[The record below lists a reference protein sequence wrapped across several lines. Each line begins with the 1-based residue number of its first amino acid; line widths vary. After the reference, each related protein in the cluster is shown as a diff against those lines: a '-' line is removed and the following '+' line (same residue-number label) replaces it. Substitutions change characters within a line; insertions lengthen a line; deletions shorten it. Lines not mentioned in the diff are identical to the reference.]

1 MKEASD
7 AGSRNAASC
16 VDELDCAEVYI
27 ASAFPGINVSNRKE
41 SSNNGDTAGY
51 RQRRVDT
58 RPPIQWRADGWEE

>member
-7 AGSRNAASC
+7 ARSRNAAGR

-27 ASAFPGINVSNRKE
+27 ASAFPWINISNWKE

-58 RPPIQWRADGWEE
+58 CPPIQ